1 MYVIAFLILPP
12 QKELSIQH
20 SVAPLQALHVLA
32 DATTHM
38 LMAETS
44 ELSERTQWKSSK

>member
-1 MYVIAFLILPP
+1 MYVIAFLIFPP
-12 QKELSIQH
+12 QKEH

-32 DATTHM
+32 GATTRM

-44 ELSERTQWKSSK
+44 ELSERTQWESSK